1 MLRKLLPEWREM
13 GTTRRAIEALWTPL
27 AGGFGAGFGAT
38 ISTGAWVL
46 NVLLA
51 IVGAVTFGAQHR
63 SQRVSVVR
71 GALSGVQ
78 FGALVLVGYHVFGH
92 DSDAPAWLLPPQDV
106 LLFLLLFTA
115 SLPLHQLGTWLR
127 VRLSPDRL
135 PEPAP
140 QPAAAPATPEPA
152 PAAVGPH
159 PA

>member
-38 ISTGAWVL
+38 VSTGAWAFNL
-46 NVLLA
+46 FLA

-63 SQRVSVVR
+63 SQPVAVVR

-78 FGALVLVGYHVFGH
+78 FGLLVLVGYHVFGH
-92 DSDAPAWLLPPQDV
+92 DSDAPAWLLPPRDA

-127 VRLSPDRL
+127 SRLDPDGAPA
-135 PEPAP
+135 PEPAV
-140 QPAAAPATPEPA
+140 PAAREPATAA
-152 PAAVGPH
+152 PSL
-159 PA
+159 